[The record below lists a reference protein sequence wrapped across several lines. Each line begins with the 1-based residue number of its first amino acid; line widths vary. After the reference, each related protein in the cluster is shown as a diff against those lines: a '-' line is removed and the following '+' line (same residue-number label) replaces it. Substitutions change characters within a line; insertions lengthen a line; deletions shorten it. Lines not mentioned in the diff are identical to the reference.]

1 MTNFESC
8 SRAIQCQGQLL
19 LLHPKGVIYWPE
31 DHILFA
37 ADVHVG
43 KEHRFGRAG
52 IPIPG
57 GISEATLVSLFS
69 LAEEAGAK
77 RLIILGD
84 FMHSAPLSSESWL
97 DELSRLLDS
106 NANLA
111 VEVVAGNHDKLSGQ
125 TIIDSRVTWHQTSL
139 TIDPFVLKHEPY
151 KDDNGFVLCGHVHP
165 AWRLKQS
172 RRASLKTPAF
182 WFTKDYAV
190 LPAFGHFT
198 GGVVVDANLKE
209 DSIYMIGE
217 NSVVKVP
224 LDRTHPKRQ
233 TKA

>member
-8 SRAIQCQGQLL
+8 SLNIECQGQSL

-31 DHILFA
+31 KHILFA

-57 GISEATLVSLFS
+57 GISEATLGSLFS
-69 LAEEAGAK
+69 LAEEASAK

-97 DELSRLLDS
+97 AELSRLLD
-106 NANLA
+106 ANTHLA

-125 TIIDSRVTWHQTSL
+125 PTIDPRIEWHQTSL
-139 TIDPFVLKHEPY
+139 TINPFVLKHEPGQ
-151 KDDNGFVLCGHVHP
+151 DNEGFVLCGHVHP

-182 WFTKDYAV
+182 WFTKDFAV

-198 GGVVVDANLKE
+198 GGVVVDANLE
-209 DSIYMIGE
+209 QDSIYMLGE

-224 LDRTHPKRQ
+224 LDRIHPKNR
-233 TKA
+233 TRA